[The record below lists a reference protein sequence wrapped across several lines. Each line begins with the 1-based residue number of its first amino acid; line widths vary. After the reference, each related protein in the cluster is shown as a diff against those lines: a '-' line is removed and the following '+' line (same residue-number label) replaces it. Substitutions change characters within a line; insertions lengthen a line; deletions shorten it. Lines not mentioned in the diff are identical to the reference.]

1 MHSVQLQLEAGQ
13 QALAELQRLQAESE
27 AKRQEVASLEA
38 SRDVQAA
45 ALADLARQRDEEASR
60 RWTRILYSLQ
70 VMQTDGENLDGR
82 DYSSFAVYGCTL
94 NLAAAGGN

>member
-27 AKRQEVASLEA
+27 AKQQEVASLEA

-60 RWTRILYSLQ
+60 RWTRILYSLHM
-70 VMQTDGENLDGR
+70 VMQTDGGNLDGY
-82 DYSSFAVYGCTL
+82 DYSSFAFT
-94 NLAAAGGN
+94 AAP